1 MNWKNEKSLTSEQM
15 EVLKA
20 VNFPLNVPMHKRVQK
35 RIKKISVRGGF
46 VDKPNPELEDIKYLT
61 IAKNVYDYFSK
72 FQKTEDAI
80 RAEPFTATYLHP
92 SQMEAEMNAIL
103 NKFAPSLTPSMQ
115 KALEKTKEVEEV
127 EEKEDD
133 GLTDEQ
139 KAEAKQLAEAGKD
152 LKEIAK
158 ALGVAQKLVKPYLLT
173 LNN

>member
-1 MNWKNEKSLTSEQM
+1 MNWNNETSLTSEQK

-20 VNFPLNVPMHKRVQK
+20 VNFPLSVPIHKRVQK
-35 RIKKISVRGGF
+35 RIKKIAVRGGF
-46 VDKPNPELEDIKYLT
+46 VDKPSPELEDIKYLV
-61 IAKNVYDYFSK
+61 ISKNVYDYFSK

-80 RAEPFTATYLHP
+80 RAEPFNATYLHP
-92 SQMEAEMNAIL
+92 SEMAAEMTTIL

-115 KALEKTKEVEEV
+115 KVAAKEEAIKEVETVV
-127 EEKEDD
+127 ED

-139 KAEAKQLAEAGKD
+139 KAEAKELAEAGKD